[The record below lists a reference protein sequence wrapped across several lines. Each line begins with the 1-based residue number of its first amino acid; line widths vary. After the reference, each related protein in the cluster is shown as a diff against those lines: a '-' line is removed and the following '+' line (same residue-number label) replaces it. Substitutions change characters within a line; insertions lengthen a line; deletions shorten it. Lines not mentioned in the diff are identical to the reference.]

1 MKKGGNIRL
10 CGLAGVAALVG
21 DNRAVRPAQKL
32 GQGVFAI
39 GRDAAAKRDGALGKA
54 IINRVVV
61 LQLVPRGFVPN
72 IVRLRNYSGKVLGA
86 DSEPA
91 R

>member
-39 GRDAAAKRDGALGKA
+39 GRDAATKRDGALGKA

-61 LQLVPRGFVPN
+61 LQLIPCGFVPN
-72 IVRLRNYSGKVLGA
+72 VLRLPDYSGKVLGA

>member
-1 MKKGGNIRL
+1 MKKGGNLRL

-21 DNRAVRPAQKL
+21 DNRTVRPAQKF

-39 GRDAAAKRDGALGKA
+39 GCDAAAKRDGALGKA

-61 LQLVPRGFVPN
+61 LQLIPRGFVPN
-72 IVRLRNYSGKVLGA
+72 IVRLRHYSGKVLGA